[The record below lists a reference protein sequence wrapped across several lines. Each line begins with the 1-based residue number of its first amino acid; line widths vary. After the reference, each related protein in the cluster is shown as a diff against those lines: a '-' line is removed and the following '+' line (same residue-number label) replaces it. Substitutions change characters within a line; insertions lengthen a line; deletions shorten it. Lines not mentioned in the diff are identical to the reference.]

1 MLCTN
6 RARALS
12 KQGIEPL
19 EGRLLLSGSPGHGDD
34 GGGNGGDRFRP
45 TASTQV
51 AVADFNGD
59 GKADIASLT
68 TVNLSRKSS
77 GTSLVVQL
85 GKGDGTFAPAS
96 ANVIAGGTKILAGD
110 FNHDGKQDLA
120 ILGVD
125 TAGNTS
131 VTLYSGDGTGK
142 FVAGTPQNV
151 GVLPLANVGAGDV
164 NGDGFSDL
172 VAWNNGS
179 VYVALNDGTGKLLP
193 AVQNDN
199 PFGTTA
205 NPVALGDLDG
215 DGRPELVGVN
225 GNQIY
230 LNKAVASTGVYML
243 NFIPT
248 LTNQIPLANKKLVVA
263 DVNGDGKNDFIALGD
278 GSVNVA
284 LQIVAPGS
292 SVLTFGPWIRT
303 SADADLT
310 HAQVGDVNGDGKA
323 DVFLP
328 SSGDDGFGS
337 RSRLTLISNGDGTFS
352 KLSNHGKPGDHGD
365 HDDGDDDDDQGD
377 DD

>member
-1 MLCTN
+1 MLFTS
-6 RARALS
+6 RACALT
-12 KQGIEPL
+12 KQGIEQL

-34 GGGNGGDRFRP
+34 GGGDRFRP
-45 TASTQV
+45 AASTEV
-51 AVADFNGD
+51 AVADFNSD

-68 TVNLSRKSS
+68 TFSLNRKLTA
-77 GTSLVVQL
+77 TSLVIQL
-85 GKGDGTFAPAS
+85 GKGDGTFTPAS
-96 ANVIAGGTKILAGD
+96 AKVIAGGSKILAGD

-131 VTLYSGDGTGK
+131 VTLYAGDGTGK
-142 FVAGTPQNV
+142 FAPGTSQNI

-172 VAWNNGS
+172 VAWNKDS

-243 NFIPT
+243 TFIPT
-248 LTNQIPLANKKLVVA
+248 LTNQIPLAGKRIVVA

-284 LQIVAPGS
+284 LQVAAPGS

-310 HAQVGDVNGDGKA
+310 RAQVGDVNGDGKA
-323 DVFLP
+323 DVFLPP

-352 KLSNHGKPGDHGD
+352 KLSDHKEHGDHG
-365 HDDGDDDDDQGD
+365 DQGD
-377 DD
+377 DDNDQGDDD